1 MLKKKRRAYSL
12 LFDHICDFCPANVC
26 VFDHHQVSSDQHLLS
41 CATALATS
49 QLFHPALSRS
59 FSIVPLQVIFWL
71 FLSSSDL
78 QESILML

>member
-1 MLKKKRRAYSL
+1 MLKKKKDVPTLYFSITFVISAPLMSM
-12 LFDHICDFCPANVC
+12 FH
-26 VFDHHQVSSDQHLLS
+26 HHQVSSDQHLLS

>member
-1 MLKKKRRAYSL
+1 MLKKKRAYFTFPITFLISAPL
-12 LFDHICDFCPANVC
+12 MS
-26 VFDHHQVSSDQHLLS
+26 VFYHHQVSSDQHFLS

-49 QLFHPALSRS
+49 QFFHPALFRS
-59 FSIVPLQVIFWL
+59 FSIIPRQVIFWV